1 MVFLV
6 RLRIVAD
13 YGFRAHLAFRRSAT
27 IPVLVDH
34 PQDGFPAAPYKD
46 YPAQTVSLCGIS
58 LLVEH
63 KCDGLAPAVLVS
75 VRSAAVSHLAGYAPC
90 LFVLAVIPVCGADGW
105 IAPAAHLRKN
115 LLILCG
121 LGTGLHD
128 AAVEQLRGRFRG
140 RLFLPVLLPW
150 FLRCPNGRIASR
162 CHSVLLQI
170 SAPSAAEQR
179 MQFDVSAAYL
189 SGGRF
194 ALEYQEL

>member
-1 MVFLV
+1 MDFG
-6 RLRIVAD
+6 R
-13 YGFRAHLAFRRSAT
+13 
-27 IPVLVDH
+27 
-34 PQDGFPAAPYKD
+34 AAPALLLAGRVHRSCADVVYFL
-46 YPAQTVSLCGIS
+46 PVSQMVLPQ
-58 LLVEH
+58 LPLRFAEH
-63 KCDGLAPAVLVS
+63 KHVGPVPAVRVS
-75 VRSAAVSHLAGYAPC
+75 MCSAAALHLTGYAAR
-90 LFVLAVIPVCGADGW
+90 LFVFAVIPAHGAAGW
-105 IAPAAHLRKN
+105 IAPVVHLRKN
-115 LLILCG
+115 PLILCG
-121 LGTGLHD
+121 LGAGLHD

>member
-1 MVFLV
+1 M
-6 RLRIVAD
+6 
-13 YGFRAHLAFRRSAT
+13 
-27 IPVLVDH
+27 
-34 PQDGFPAAPYKD
+34 
-46 YPAQTVSLCGIS
+46 C
-58 LLVEH
+58 
-63 KCDGLAPAVLVS
+63 
-75 VRSAAVSHLAGYAPC
+75 SAAALHLTGYAAR
-90 LFVLAVIPVCGADGW
+90 LFVLAVIPAHGAAGW
-105 IAPAAHLRKN
+105 IAPVVHLQKN
-115 LLILCG
+115 PLILCG

-194 ALEYQEL
+194 VLEYQEL